1 MFNKLS
7 VSVFYLPNR
16 KAESLLIGKR
26 VKIVKKA
33 AVIVLIAEG
42 ALARCNL
49 AGTMKREKRN

>member
-16 KAESLLIGKR
+16 KAESLMIGKR

-49 AGTMKREKRN
+49 AGKMKREKRN